1 VDEDLM
7 TAKKGQRG
15 RPFEPGTLIKKMLDE
30 AVVNDLPDIIKA
42 LIDKAKS
49 GDKDCMIY
57 VCDRIMGKPKQA
69 VDMKAE
75 FNIPEGLITQAIL
88 EARKSIQAFISE
100 PDTYKIEAY
109 TTKAL
114 VATTN
119 QASKPM

>member
-1 VDEDLM
+1 MFVDEDLM

-75 FNIPEGLITQAIL
+75 FSIPEGLITQAIM
-88 EARKSIQAFISE
+88 EARKTLQAFIAE
-100 PDTYKIEAY
+100 PDTYSIKELGQ
-109 TTKAL
+109 TS
-114 VATTN
+114 VATTI
-119 QASKPM
+119 QAIE